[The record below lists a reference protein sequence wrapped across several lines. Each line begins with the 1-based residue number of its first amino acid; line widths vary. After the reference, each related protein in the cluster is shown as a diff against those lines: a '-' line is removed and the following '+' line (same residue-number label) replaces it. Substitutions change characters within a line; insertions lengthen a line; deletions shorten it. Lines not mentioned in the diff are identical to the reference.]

1 MENKVW
7 CITRYNDYYETYC
20 LVVTRTEVNGF
31 VTKIPLLFVNKDM
44 AQQVARNYDD
54 ARVVL
59 YDPDEWEM
67 MLLEE

>member
-7 CITRYNDYYETYC
+7 CITRYNDYCETYC
-20 LVVTRTEVNGF
+20 LVLTRVEVNGF
-31 VTKIPLLFVNKDM
+31 TTRTPLLFVDKDK
-44 AQQVARNYDD
+44 AQKAARNYDD

>member
-7 CITRYNDYYETYC
+7 CITRFNDYYETYC
-20 LVVTRTEVNGF
+20 LVLTRVEVNGC
-31 VTKIPLLFVNKDM
+31 TTRTPLLFVDKDK

-59 YDPDEWEM
+59 YDPDAWEM

>member
-7 CITRYNDYYETYC
+7 CITRYNDCYETYC
-20 LVVTRTEVNGF
+20 LVLTRVEVNGF
-31 VTKIPLLFVNKDM
+31 TTRTPLLFVDKDM
-44 AQQVARNYDD
+44 AQKVARNYDD